1 MPDIGMVLY
10 IGGFELPDRNAAAQR
25 VVGIAKGLREI
36 GYEVRF
42 VNALKEYSGEPHN
55 TDYFGFRTF
64 EYKREGDKDYLFG
77 AKKAVSIIKEENPNV
92 VIAYNYPAV
101 ALNRIRK
108 YCQTNKIR
116 CVADVSE
123 WPKAIGGSI
132 VYRVVKELDTAYRM
146 RYVHKHVDSVIAI
159 SRYLYDYYK
168 PHVPTVVIP
177 PTVDIME
184 AKWNIEAK
192 KDKEVTSFVYAGS
205 PSALKEKLDVIVKG
219 VIESAKTEKVLF
231 NVVGITK
238 EQFVQ
243 MYSWTGEI
251 PKEIV
256 FWGRIPHTDV
266 IRIVKEASWSIILRE
281 NNIVVKAGFPT
292 KLVESISCG
301 TPVLVN
307 RFSNIEE
314 YLDSTNSVVSEVS
327 DNIENA
333 IEKCFSIRASVD
345 NTLFDYHQYLKELRE
360 LFKCFER

>member
-1 MPDIGMVLY
+1 MPDKGMVLY

-25 VVGIAKGLREI
+25 VVGIAKCLRDI

-42 VNALKEYSGEPHN
+42 VNALKEYSGESHN
-55 TDYFGFRTF
+55 TEYFGFRTF
-64 EYKREGDKDYLFG
+64 EYRREGDKDYLFG
-77 AKKAVSIIKEENPNV
+77 AKKAISIIKEENPNV

-101 ALNRIRK
+101 ALNKIRK
-108 YCQTNKIR
+108 YCQANNIKCI
-116 CVADVSE
+116 ADVTE
-123 WPKAIGGSI
+123 WPKPVGGSI
-132 VYRVVKELDTAYRM
+132 VYRIIKELDTAYRM
-146 RYVHKHVDSVIAI
+146 RHVQKHVDSVIAI

-168 PHVPTVVIP
+168 PHVPTVLIP
-177 PTVDIME
+177 PTVDIID
-184 AKWNIEAK
+184 AKWNIEAE
-192 KDKEVTSFVYAGS
+192 KDKEVTSFAYAGS
-205 PSALKEKLDVIVKG
+205 PSALKEKLDVIVKAI
-219 VIESAKTEKVLF
+219 IECAKTEKVLF

-301 TPVLVN
+301 TPVIAN
-307 RFSNIEE
+307 RFSNVAD
-314 YLDSTNSVVSEVS
+314 YLDGKNGLIVNNVKEL
-327 DNIENA
+327 DRILKEA
-333 IEKCFSIRASVD
+333 CGKHLSVD
-345 NTLFDYHQYLKELRE
+345 QNLFDYKQ
-360 LFKCFER
+360 FTNSIQSMFT